1 MPTINGPWSSDG
13 RVRLVCEYTVNMNS
27 SETQGT
33 FDADILI
40 ETKYS
45 MYDSVNSYSI
55 SGGLGS
61 ASGSFAISHSTGKK
75 SLIKTMRGTKTGN
88 TSISATV
95 SGLEAVSGGKISA
108 SFTLLM
114 PETAPRITSFSYR
127 NLQPTSFVADI
138 LSYSDNG
145 TPNKT
150 QVQWNTSAST
160 SGADAKDVSGFND
173 ILVSGLAQNKTY
185 YFRMRIATVG
195 YGWGPWTSW
204 KSVKT
209 PADTPN
215 TPRSNWYITGI
226 TQTDARVAGM
236 SVSDDGGSAVTEW
249 GVQYNT
255 SKSTSGAKTRN
266 SGSANTGPT
275 LIGLEPNTKYYA
287 RIRARNKNGWGDY
300 TDWKAFTTASGIL
313 VLHNGVWRTAVPYV
327 KYAGVWRRADIFVR
341 HNGVWR

>member
-1 MPTINGPWSSDG
+1 
-13 RVRLVCEYTVNMNS
+13 
-27 SETQGT
+27 
-33 FDADILI
+33 
-40 ETKYS
+40 
-45 MYDSVNSYSI
+45 
-55 SGGLGS
+55 
-61 ASGSFAISHSTGKK
+61 
-75 SLIKTMRGTKTGN
+75 
-88 TSISATV
+88 
-95 SGLEAVSGGKISA
+95 
-108 SFTLLM
+108 
-114 PETAPRITSFSYR
+114 
-127 NLQPTSFVADI
+127 
-138 LSYSDNG
+138 SYSDNG

-173 ILVSGLAQNKTY
+173 ILVSGLAKNKTY

-195 YGWGPWTSW
+195 YGWGPWTGW

-215 TPRSNWYITGI
+215 KPRSNWYITGI

-236 SVSDDGGSAVTEW
+236 SVSDNGGSSVTEW

-266 SGSANTGPT
+266 SGSASTGPT

-300 TDWKAFTTASGIL
+300 TDWKAFTTASGVL